1 MKTLFKGGTVI
12 NVFTG
17 QTEVTNVLIENEKI
31 IGVGDC
37 YTDKDADVTE
47 NVSGKYL
54 CPGFIDRK
62 SVV

>member
-17 QTEVTNVLIENEKI
+17 QTEVTNVLIENERI

-37 YTDKDADVTE
+37 YTDKE
-47 NVSGKYL
+47 PS
-54 CPGFIDRK
+54 
-62 SVV
+62 